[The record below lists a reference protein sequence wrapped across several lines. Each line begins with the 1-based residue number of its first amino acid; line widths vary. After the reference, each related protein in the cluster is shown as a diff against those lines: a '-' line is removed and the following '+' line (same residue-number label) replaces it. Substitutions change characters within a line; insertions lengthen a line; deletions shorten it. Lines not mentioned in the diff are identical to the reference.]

1 MNYITNPFKMKLQRI
16 ELWVRWKWCKVA
28 SLPNLNKTLQYNK
41 KTHHNKKKHQNSCI
55 KMKKR
60 NQNKDNQRG

>member
-1 MNYITNPFKMKLQRI
+1 MNYITNPFKMKLQRR
-16 ELWVRWKWCKVA
+16 EFWVRWKWCKVT
-28 SLPNLNKTLQYNK
+28 SLPNLNQTLQYNK

-55 KMKKR
+55 KMKKT